1 MFSCLSPIKRTPATT
16 SIPFTKD
23 DEYEIAIGATYK
35 TALRVSDRTL
45 RVTGGKD
52 ASIN

>member
-1 MFSCLSPIKRTPATT
+1 MFSCLSPIKRTPLQRHG
-16 SIPFTKD
+16 
-23 DEYEIAIGATYK
+23 EYEIAIGATYK